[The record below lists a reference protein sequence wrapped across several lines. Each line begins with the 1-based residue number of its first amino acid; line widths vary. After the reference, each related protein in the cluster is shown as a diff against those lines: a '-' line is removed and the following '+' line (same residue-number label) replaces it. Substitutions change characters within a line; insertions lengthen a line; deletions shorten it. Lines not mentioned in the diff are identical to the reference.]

1 MENAD
6 ILTSVRNKSVNAG
19 CYDKYIKSKKGIL
32 VRVVMESGEGMII
45 GICDDDVKWCKRVE
59 SVLEEYAER
68 WMLLIETI
76 RFSSGDGLLAYQG
89 LPIDVLFLD
98 ISLEG
103 ESGIDVAEEINRK
116 WKSCQIVYL
125 TSHLDYVTEVY
136 RTEHIF
142 FVLKEQF
149 EKRIGEI
156 FGKILHVTEKNR
168 KQLLFNVVGGKVI
181 NLAPDEIYYFERM
194 KRVTVIETVWG
205 KHEIHE
211 RLNTV
216 MEMLPQTD
224 FVRCHNSYIVY
235 LPAVREMLKDT
246 FLMKNGEVITI
257 SRSYIKNVKA
267 VFGRWMEIQG

>member
-1 MENAD
+1 MA
-6 ILTSVRNKSVNAG
+6 
-19 CYDKYIKSKKGIL
+19 
-32 VRVVMESGEGMII
+32 MQSGEDMII
-45 GICDDDVKWCKRVE
+45 GICDDDARWSRKVKGL
-59 SVLEEYAER
+59 LEKYAER
-68 WMLLIETI
+68 WMLFIET
-76 RFSSGDGLLAYQG
+76 RCFSGGAELLAYQG

-103 ESGIDVAEEINRK
+103 KSGIDVAEEVNRK
-116 WKSCQIVYL
+116 WKNCQIVYL
-125 TSHLDYVTEVY
+125 TNYLNYVTEVY

-149 EKRIGEI
+149 EQRIGEI

-168 KQLLFNVVGGKVI
+168 KQLLFSVVGGKVI

-211 RLNTV
+211 RLDTV
-216 MEMLPQTD
+216 MEMLPRTD

-235 LPAVREMLKDT
+235 LPAVREMMKDT